1 MHRIHKSTA
10 LRGTVVSFNLSPK
23 GVPEG
28 ILLQLADNGAIVQIN
43 FDPEV
48 AGQITVV
55 AADGQLLNVDATTAD
70 AHADAAH
77 PVFDL
82 LSLSDASGKKLFVTE
97 GSPEPDVSVRGKVVR
112 LNHARRGE
120 VNGGILDSGEFVHLK
135 PHGVKA
141 IGGLCV
147 GQIVE
152 VRGEVRSG
160 WSGHRVI
167 EVHSA
172 NGIEIAKPHKDHGP
186 GHQPPE
192 HKAPGHKHGPK
203 HGPRHKAAAL

>member
-1 MHRIHKSTA
+1 MHANHKATA
-10 LRGTVVSFNLSPK
+10 LRGKVLGFNVSPK

-28 ILLQLADNGAIVQIN
+28 FLLHLVDDRGTVQVN

-48 AGQITVV
+48 AGQITEVLREPR
-55 AADGQLLNVDATTAD
+55 ALTVDATEAD
-70 AHADAAH
+70 AHAEAPH
-77 PVFDL
+77 SVFDL
-82 LSLSDASGKKLFVTE
+82 VSLSDASGKSLFVAE

-141 IGGLCV
+141 IGGLSV
-147 GQIVE
+147 GQALDA
-152 VRGEVRSG
+152 RGEVRSG

-167 EVHSA
+167 EARTA
-172 NGIEIAKPHKDHGP
+172 NGVEIAKPHKDHGP
-186 GHQPPE
+186 KP
-192 HKAPGHKHGPK
+192 KAPGPKHGPK
-203 HGPRHKAAAL
+203 HKAAAL